1 MKQEV
6 STKMNNDR
14 LTASFRQKSA
24 GVSLFTI
31 FLIGMYYAA
40 NLISL
45 LPSSQPV
52 PDGALSVVI
61 TTVVLIVV
69 VESALQIVLFIGAG
83 KIEHRTERDREIET
97 QASWNAYIVL
107 SAGVFATLASMF
119 ASFTPF
125 EMGSTLLLAFLL
137 AEIVKF
143 SSQLTYYRRSQSD
156 SN

>member
-14 LTASFRQKSA
+14 LSASFRQKSA

-31 FLIGMYYAA
+31 FLIGMYYVA
-40 NLISL
+40 NLMSL

-61 TTVVLIVV
+61 TTVVLIVI

-83 KIEHRTERDREIET
+83 KIENRTELDDVIAT
-97 QASWNAYIVL
+97 QASRNAYVVL
-107 SAGVFATLASMF
+107 SVGVFAVFASMF
-119 ASFTPF
+119 AGFTPF
-125 EMGSTLLLAFLL
+125 QMGSTLLLAFLL

-143 SSQLTYYRRSQSD
+143 GSQLVYYRRSQND